1 LHSLQKKFA
10 ILLHKK
16 LIMKINWDGLGI
28 TASVA
33 CAIHCAVLPLLFT
46 SMPLL
51 GVDII
56 HNKGFEYGMIALA
69 FVIGVYALRHGYR
82 RHHHSTVPV
91 ALLSSGFLFL
101 ILKELLPHHQT
112 WMVIPALALIVSAHY
127 INYKL
132 CQKAKHCHADD
143 CAH

>member
-1 LHSLQKKFA
+1 M
-10 ILLHKK
+10 LHKYK
-16 LIMKINWDGLGI
+16 TMKINWDGLGI

-69 FVIGVYALRHGYR
+69 FVIGAYALRHGYR
-82 RHHHSTVPV
+82 KHHHSAVPV
-91 ALLSSGFLFL
+91 ALLAAGFLFL
-101 ILKELLPHHQT
+101 ILKEILPNHQT
-112 WMVIPALALIVSAHY
+112 WMVIPALVFIVSAHY
-127 INYKL
+127 YNYRL
-132 CQKAKHCHADD
+132 CQKARHCHADD

>member
-1 LHSLQKKFA
+1 
-10 ILLHKK
+10 
-16 LIMKINWDGLGI
+16 MKINWDGLGI

-69 FVIGVYALRHGYR
+69 FVIGVYALRHGYQ
-82 RHHHSTVPV
+82 RHHHSAAPV
-91 ALLSSGFLFL
+91 ALLSAGFIFL
-101 ILKELLPHHQT
+101 ILKEILPNHQT
-112 WMVIPALALIVSAHY
+112 WMVIPALVFIVSAHY
-127 INYKL
+127 YNYKL